1 MLLSASNEETM
12 LTQILGM
19 ARHLLQ
25 ADAYAVWREVNEG
38 RLWRVIAK
46 CGLSAAYR
54 TEMRGPDIAPAG
66 PWEIENVFTDPRLG
80 PDRHAYEQEGIQ
92 SMMVVP
98 WQLGAAI
105 RGTIVFY
112 WRTPRSIS
120 QEDRDF
126 AEALVNLSAA
136 ALNRIELDRSTLAE
150 KRRLVFLAEASQVL
164 ASSLDYEA
172 TLQQVARLAVPQIAD
187 WCTVHIVEDG
197 VVSRLIVHAEPDAME
212 LASEYSAKYPEAL
225 YPDRGLGK
233 VLRTG
238 EPEIYPYI
246 PEELIVQSAID
257 AEHLRLLRK
266 LDLRAS
272 ILYPLIARGRVLGA
286 IRLLGTGN
294 RPAYT
299 SDDVQL
305 AGELALRAAAAIDNA
320 RLHRAVMEQESELR
334 LSHAAARMGSWSWD
348 QVHQKISWSPE
359 FKLMHNLPPDAQPGF
374 EGGRD
379 LIHPDDRE
387 RVLRELAEALVSDAP
402 AINQEHRAIT
412 PDGRVLWVQ
421 SRGRI
426 DRDAQGRPTRIAGI
440 SIDVTESRLAEQ
452 ALRRTEKLAAAGR
465 LAATVAH
472 EVNNPL
478 EALVNLI
485 YLAQRTDGLSAEAAE
500 HLRIADGELSRMAQI
515 VRQTLGFYRES
526 VSPQQVD
533 LGQLVAEVVELYR
546 SRSLSRG
553 LILSQKSEEADDL
566 TALVNGGEIKQVVAN
581 LISNAVD
588 ATAKGGS
595 VTVATRRIPAGVEIT
610 VADTGT
616 GITEANRQHLFEP
629 FFTTKSDVGTGLGLW
644 VSKGIVEKHG
654 GTITLYASSEAGSTF
669 RVLLPTV

>member
-19 ARHLLQ
+19 ARNLLD
-25 ADAYAVWREVNEG
+25 ADAYAVWREIDEG
-38 RLWRVIAK
+38 SLWRVIAK
-46 CGLSAAYR
+46 CGLSDAYR
-54 TEMRGPDIAPAG
+54 TESPGHETAPTG
-66 PWEIENVFTDPRLG
+66 VWGVENVFTEPRLG
-80 PDRHAYEQEGIQ
+80 PDRSAYQQEAIQ
-92 SMMVVP
+92 SILVVP

-105 RGTIVFY
+105 RGTVVFY
-112 WRTPRSIS
+112 WRTLRTIS
-120 QEDRDF
+120 QEDRAF

-136 ALNRIELDRSTLAE
+136 ALNRIELDRSNLAE

-187 WCTVHIVEDG
+187 WCTVHIVDG
-197 VVSRLIVHAEPDAME
+197 EAVTRLVIHAEPDAME
-212 LASEYSAKYPEAL
+212 LAREYSARYPEVI
-225 YPDRGLGK
+225 YPDRGLGR

-238 EPEIYPYI
+238 EPEIYPCI
-246 PEELIVQSAID
+246 PDELIVQSARD

-286 IRLLGTGN
+286 IRLLGSGT

-334 LSHAAARMGSWSWD
+334 LSHAAAKMGSWSWD
-348 QVHQKISWSPE
+348 QVAQKISWSPE
-359 FKLMHNLPPDAQPGF
+359 FKLMHGLPSDAQAGF

-387 RVLRELAEALVSDAP
+387 RVLKELGDALASDAP

-426 DRDAQGRPTRIAGI
+426 DRDAEGRPTRIAGI

-485 YLAQRTDGLSAEAAE
+485 YLAQRTEGLSAEAAE
-500 HLRIADGELSRMAQI
+500 HLRIADGELNRMAQI

-526 VSPQQVD
+526 VNPQKVH
-533 LGQLVAEVVELYR
+533 LGRLVAEVVELYR
-546 SRSLSRG
+546 SRALSRG
-553 LILSQKSEEADDL
+553 LVLEQEAADAEDL

-588 ATAKGGS
+588 ATSKGGS
-595 VTVATRRIPAGVEIT
+595 VCIVTRRTPAGIEIA

-654 GTITLYASSEAGSTF
+654 GTISLDDATDTGSTF
-669 RVLLPTV
+669 RVLLPPV

>member
-212 LASEYSAKYPEAL
+212 LASEYSAKYPEDL

-246 PEELIVQSAID
+246 PDELIVQSAID

-320 RLHRAVMEQESELR
+320 RLHRAVTEQESELR

-348 QVHQKISWSPE
+348 QVNQKISWSPE

-387 RVLRELAEALVSDAP
+387 RVLRELGEALASDAP

-426 DRDAQGRPTRIAGI
+426 DRDAEGRPTRIAGI

-526 VSPQQVD
+526 VNPQRVD

-546 SRSLSRG
+546 SRALSRG
-553 LILSQKSEEADDL
+553 LMLGQKSDEADDL

-595 VTVATRRIPAGVEIT
+595 VTVATRRIQAGVEIT

-654 GTITLYASSEAGSTF
+654 GTITLDASSEAGSTF

>member
-1 MLLSASNEETM
+1 M

-46 CGLSAAYR
+46 CGLSEAYR
-54 TEMRGPDIAPAG
+54 TEMRGQDIAPAG

-80 PDRHAYEQEGIQ
+80 LDRHAYEQEGIQ